1 MAAPR
6 ELPAVPQQLLPRE
19 AYIDDAWFERERNE
33 LFAHT
38 WSFAGVTYD
47 WKEPGDFKTVQVG
60 AYPLV
65 VLRDKQ
71 GELRAF
77 HNLCRHRG
85 TELFEG
91 CGNTGRSI
99 VCPYHTWTYELDGT
113 FRGMP
118 KEKICFPDIDK
129 TKLNL
134 KPASLGVFKGL
145 VFVHPSADP
154 DESFD
159 TWLADLP
166 DHAWPHDVT
175 SPALYES
182 GADVVY
188 EMKCNWKVFFENA
201 IDGYHLAYLHKNTLG
216 GPVADK
222 NLWEVRGR
230 HLVWYSTEQDGTKNR
245 LPKMVEDNYADYNG
259 TRVEGAEKPGYGGV
273 YMLFPDIVI
282 TASPYSF
289 SISTLEPVDANTTLL
304 KLRMWSAKK
313 WSRAKDRAKDIPG
326 YDPESGR
333 IKSSHWTVHPLETGD
348 FQTEDVWV
356 CEKMQRSL
364 RSPAHQVNQLARGA
378 GGEASLTFFQQCVL
392 DHMPLDS
399 LPVAAQ

>member
-1 MAAPR
+1 MAAQR
-6 ELPAVPQQLLPRE
+6 ELPAVPRQVLPRE
-19 AYIDDAWFERERNE
+19 AYVDDAWFERERHE
-33 LFAHT
+33 LFANT

-47 WKEPGDFKTVQVG
+47 WKEPGDFKTVQAG
-60 AYPLV
+60 PYPLV
-65 VLRDKQ
+65 VLRNKE
-71 GELRAF
+71 GELQAF

-85 TELFEG
+85 TELLEG

-134 KPASLGVFKGL
+134 KPAALGVFKGL
-145 VFVHPSADP
+145 VFVHPSAEP
-154 DESFD
+154 DESFE

-166 DHAWPHDVT
+166 GVAWPHDIT
-175 SPALYES
+175 SSELKEGS
-182 GADVVY
+182 ADVVY

-222 NLWEVRGR
+222 NLWETHGR
-230 HLVWYSTEQDGTKNR
+230 HLVWYSTEQDGSKNR
-245 LPKMVEDNYADYNG
+245 LPKLVDDHLAASG
-259 TRVEGAEKPGYGGV
+259 AKKVKGAEEPGYGGV
-273 YMLFPDIVI
+273 YMLFPDIAI
-282 TASPYSF
+282 TTSPYSF
-289 SISTLEPVDANTTLL
+289 SLSKLEPIDANTTLL
-304 KLRMWSAKK
+304 TLRAWSVRSWLSSEDKI
-313 WSRAKDRAKDIPG
+313 KDIPG

-333 IKSSHWTVHPLETGD
+333 IKSSHWKVHPLETED

-364 RSPAHQVNQLARGA
+364 HSPAHQVSTLARGA
-378 GGEASLTFFQQCVL
+378 GGEAPLTFFQQSVL
-392 DHMPLDS
+392 DFVPLEAMP
-399 LPVAAQ
+399 AAAE